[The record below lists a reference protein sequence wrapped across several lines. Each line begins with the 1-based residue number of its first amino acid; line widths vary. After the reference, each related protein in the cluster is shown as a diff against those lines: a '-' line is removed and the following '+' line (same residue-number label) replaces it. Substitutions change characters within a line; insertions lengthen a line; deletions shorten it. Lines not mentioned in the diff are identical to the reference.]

1 MFGICN
7 NTTQAICDS
16 TIWFISCSVYAELN
30 NSAKEYNPQLTIDQ
44 FLTLHTSLNS
54 ARMITESLSKTIS
67 DGSSQDNERITT
79 EEELKLKSDRQ
90 KLAASW
96 VQAALSTN
104 LSSFSVYNREP
115 LSSKLPVS
123 TTSTP
128 QNQKNVLGSKPM
140 LVLENSREDAS
151 LKSLGKTR
159 QGAANSK
166 QTLQGTPRKQGDSL
180 SNGKK
185 QLVQPLPDWIRGS
198 GIDEAVNLADM
209 LQLRSRDW
217 FLLFIEKFLDSDGD
231 SGLSNNGQI
240 SGMLTQLKSVNDW
253 LHKIGSNKNESE
265 SCQIPV
271 ETIERLR
278 KKIYEYLLTHVESA
292 AAALTCESQ
301 SSEIKGKK

>member
-1 MFGICN
+1 
-7 NTTQAICDS
+7 
-16 TIWFISCSVYAELN
+16 
-30 NSAKEYNPQLTIDQ
+30 
-44 FLTLHTSLNS
+44 
-54 ARMITESLSKTIS
+54 MITDSLSKTIS

-123 TTSTP
+123 TTSTS

-159 QGAANSK
+159 QGASK